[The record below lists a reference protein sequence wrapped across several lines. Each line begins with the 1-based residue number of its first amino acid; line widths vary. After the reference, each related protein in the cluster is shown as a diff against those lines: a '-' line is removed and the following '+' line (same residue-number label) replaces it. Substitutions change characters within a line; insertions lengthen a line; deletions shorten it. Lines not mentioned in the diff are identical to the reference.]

1 MAISQG
7 QDGVLWRRL
16 RRVAQAIYAGF
27 YTTAVWILAIAFF
40 YSASGVVEPF
50 TESVT
55 LSTFAAFALLASLE
69 VFLILIHELGHA
81 TAAWLLGWRVRDI
94 TVLRL
99 TFRPMA
105 GVWAWSRQR
114 KNLDVGGWVYSTPP
128 AVGAGTLHSI
138 AISAAGPLA
147 NLAVAALCLGYITII
162 PTRSDAAYSLLQTT
176 GWLSLM
182 TGVLNLLPLKL
193 ANGLKSDGH
202 QLVSL
207 ATQLV
212 KFKKSP
218 PVSQAHALE
227 RLVADLNDGLP
238 PFERDLQYLDDLW
251 RQDDEVTLRFEGL
264 ILAYAVIEGN
274 LLRIREIL
282 LRRLAR
288 DEALGV
294 DDRSL
299 LALAYLVLDGDAK
312 AAEEQLDLIEPQE
325 RGTYSYWR
333 STAAM
338 LHISGARDVAL
349 NAVQTA
355 RKCASSFHAEL
366 DEDEEAILQAIEAG
380 DHLPKPADPA
390 ERRKRLLLKK
400 RRPTH

>member
-1 MAISQG
+1 LQKG
-7 QDGVLWRRL
+7 TLRQRL
-16 RRVAQAIYAGF
+16 KQIAQSIYTGF
-27 YTTAVWILAIAFF
+27 YTTAVWILALAFF
-40 YSASGVVEPF
+40 FSASGVVEPF
-50 TESVT
+50 TDSVT
-55 LSTFAAFALLASLE
+55 LSAFAAFALLASLE
-69 VFLILIHELGHA
+69 VFLILVHELGHA

-105 GVWAWSRQR
+105 GVWAWNRQR

-128 AVGAGTLHSI
+128 AAGAGTLHSI

-147 NLAVAALCLGYITII
+147 NLAFAALCLGYITFI
-162 PTRSDAAYSLLQTT
+162 PTRSDAVYFLLQTT

-193 ANGLKSDGH
+193 ENGLKSDGR
-202 QLVSL
+202 QLISL
-207 ATQLV
+207 ATQLM
-212 KFKKSP
+212 KFSKPP
-218 PVSQAHALE
+218 PVSHAHALE

-238 PFERDLQYLDDLW
+238 PFEHDLQYLDNLW
-251 RQDDEVTLRFEGL
+251 RQDDEDTLRFEGL
-264 ILAYAVIEGN
+264 ILVYAVIEGN

-299 LALAYLVLDGDAK
+299 LVLAYLVLDGDAK
-312 AAEEQLDLIEPQE
+312 AAEEHLELVEPRE

-333 STAAM
+333 STAVLFHVA
-338 LHISGARDVAL
+338 GARDAAL

-366 DEDEEAILQAIEAG
+366 DEDEEAILHAIEAG
-380 DHLPKPADPA
+380 DHLPEPSDPA
-390 ERRKRLLLKK
+390 ERRKRFLLQK
-400 RRPTH
+400 RRPRH